1 MESGPARAAVF
12 AACCDCVNL
21 LTMSGVLGSWKG
33 DIPSTGRQSD
43 TRPSCAPHVGGVVL
57 PRGLLP
63 SNARLLLVAC
73 AAATPRL
80 RVFCERLP
88 PPSRLQS
95 IGVTTSLSSQIL
107 PTLSVS
113 TRASQSKRYSSRVSR
128 VALTSRN
135 CCTNLQDLA
144 RRSVRE
150 LTNVLSGS
158 PQPEA
163 VRDWLAA
170 ASFLGLEK
178 NGEYVYVGGE
188 TAARRKMN
196 VATRAAQHD
205 DREMRFRV
213 HPAFRPFLEIT
224 DDDLHL

>member
-1 MESGPARAAVF
+1 MWRALRRPRDFVYF
-12 AACCDCVNL
+12 ANAS
-21 LTMSGVLGSWKG
+21 LTTAINRRHHIVE
-33 DIPSTGRQSD
+33 QSD
-43 TRPSCAPHVGGVVL
+43 ITYAEREYSRFAIE
-57 PRGLLP
+57 
-63 SNARLLLVAC
+63 ALLVESESRGFDLEELLYEFAGLG
-73 AAATPRL
+73 ATL
-80 RVFCERLP
+80 
-88 PPSRLQS
+88 
-95 IGVTTSLSSQIL
+95 G
-107 PTLSVS
+107 
-113 TRASQSKRYSSRVSR
+113 A
-128 VALTSRN
+128 
-135 CCTNLQDLA
+135 
-144 RRSVRE
+144 RE

-178 NGEYVYVGGE
+178 NGEYVYVEGE